1 MSISLPDRPAAPGR
15 PAPTPRV
22 AIVDD
27 DVAVVRAVSF
37 QLEGHG
43 YAVVSFPSGE
53 AFLEDTAVDVD
64 CALVDIRMPGMT
76 GLQLQAALAESRPA
90 LPLVFMTGH
99 GDVEIA
105 VQAMKAGAVD
115 FIEKP
120 FEEEALLAALG
131 RAVDQGR
138 EARANAALRREIAAR
153 HATLTQRERQ
163 VMTLVVEGQSNKM
176 IARTLDISPRT
187 VEVYR
192 ARVMEKMEAASLAEL
207 VRLSLEAELDE
218 GAETA

>member
-1 MSISLPDRPAAPGR
+1 MNPTVPDSRGQSAGPAQP
-15 PAPTPRV
+15 PRV
-22 AIVDD
+22 AIIDD
-27 DVAVVRAVSF
+27 DTAVVRAVTF

-43 YAVVSFPSGE
+43 YAVAGFPNAE
-53 AFLEDTAVDVD
+53 AFLQDAGVEVD
-64 CALVDIRMPGMT
+64 CALVDVRMPGMS
-76 GLQLQAALAESRPA
+76 GLQLQAALADSRPA

-120 FEEEALLAALG
+120 FEEDTLLDALA
-131 RAVDQGR
+131 RAVDRGR
-138 EARANAALRREIAAR
+138 EARASAALRRDIAAR

-163 VMTLVVEGQSNKM
+163 VMALVVEGQSNKM

-207 VRLSLEAELDE
+207 VRLSLGADLDE

>member
-1 MSISLPDRPAAPGR
+1 MSVHKETGSGSHPVA
-15 PAPTPRV
+15 TPRV

-27 DVAVVRAVSF
+27 DAAVVRAVTF

-43 YAVVSFPSGE
+43 YSVVSYPNAE
-53 AFLEDTAVDVD
+53 AFLQDAAAQLE
-64 CALVDIRMPGMT
+64 CALVDVRMPGMT
-76 GLQLQAALAESRPA
+76 GLQLQAALASQRPD

-120 FEEEALLAALG
+120 FEEAALLAALE
-131 RAVDQGR
+131 RAVERGR
-138 EARANAALRREIAAR
+138 EAHAAARLREEIAAR
-153 HATLTQRERQ
+153 HATLTHRERQ
-163 VMTLVVEGQSNKM
+163 VMALVVEGQSNKM

-192 ARVMEKMEAASLAEL
+192 ARVMEKMEAQSLAEL
-207 VRLSLEAELDE
+207 VRLSLGANLEEGVDEA
-218 GAETA
+218 